1 MSVAHECLATER
13 GDKIVYQGQ
22 SPDEI
27 TLVEFA
33 KTCGFEF
40 IASTDTWAA
49 IQTSWDFRPG
59 ESKLTYMN
67 DDVSQPMHS
76 QMGITHTLSEVDMMD
91 FDRSNNNIKH
101 PKRLQA
107 EEQEQHFVVESRMD
121 FSSDRKRMSILVRDP
136 KDEKFKLY
144 IKGADTEIKKR
155 LKPGVQ
161 DPNIVASV
169 DRFVDDS
176 TKEGLRTLLFAM
188 RVLDED
194 EVHNF

>member
-49 IQTSWDFRPG
+49 ISTVWGNNYAPG
-59 ESKLTYMN
+59 ESKLTYIN
-67 DDVSQPMHS
+67 DDISQPMYS
-76 QMGITHTLSEVDMMD
+76 QMQVTHTLSEMDMMD

-101 PKRLQA
+101 PKRLQQ
-107 EEQEQHFVVESRMD
+107 EE
-121 FSSDRKRMSILVRDP
+121 
-136 KDEKFKLY
+136 
-144 IKGADTEIKKR
+144 
-155 LKPGVQ
+155 
-161 DPNIVASV
+161 
-169 DRFVDDS
+169 
-176 TKEGLRTLLFAM
+176 
-188 RVLDED
+188 
-194 EVHNF
+194 

>member
-1 MSVAHECLATER
+1 
-13 GDKIVYQGQ
+13 
-22 SPDEI
+22 
-27 TLVEFA
+27 
-33 KTCGFEF
+33 
-40 IASTDTWAA
+40 
-49 IQTSWDFRPG
+49 
-59 ESKLTYMN
+59 MN

>member
-1 MSVAHECLATER
+1 
-13 GDKIVYQGQ
+13 
-22 SPDEI
+22 
-27 TLVEFA
+27 
-33 KTCGFEF
+33 
-40 IASTDTWAA
+40 
-49 IQTSWDFRPG
+49 
-59 ESKLTYMN
+59 
-67 DDVSQPMHS
+67 
-76 QMGITHTLSEVDMMD
+76 
-91 FDRSNNNIKH
+91 
-101 PKRLQA
+101 
-107 EEQEQHFVVESRMD
+107 MD